1 MTKAVVSKVIR
12 SVPLRGRDLFSS
24 IRWLKRRPS
33 GSEDDQRLTSAGDY
47 DGRTVLYSN
56 QFAHTAEVMESN
68 LFGNDVDYYA

>member
-12 SVPLRGRDLFSS
+12 SVPLRGRDLFSN

-33 GSEDDQRLTSAGDY
+33 GLEDEQQLASAGNY

-56 QFAHTAEVMESN
+56 QFAKSEEVMEGN
-68 LFGNDVDYYA
+68 LFGNAVDYYA